1 MFWQRS
7 VPVKDGDF
15 ALQFFGYNLPFFSAE
30 SMLQVDPNDRPTIHD
45 VVDRVQE
52 IARTLNVNLK
62 GPLQIAK
69 NVSNIGI
76 AMIQSFAPST
86 DTRQHIK
93 NEC

>member
-1 MFWQRS
+1 METLLCSSLVTIF
-7 VPVKDGDF
+7 
-15 ALQFFGYNLPFFSAE
+15 LFFFPAE

-52 IARTLNVNLK
+52 IAHTLNVNLK

-76 AMIQSFAPST
+76 VMIQSYTPST

>member
-1 MFWQRS
+1 
-7 VPVKDGDF
+7 
-15 ALQFFGYNLPFFSAE
+15 
-30 SMLQVDPNDRPTIHD
+30 MLQVDPNDRPTIHD

-76 AMIQSFAPST
+76 VMIQSYAPST
-86 DTRQHIK
+86 DTCTRQHIK